1 MFGWFKKTKHEAAPS
16 RKPQRFFSTDVPE
29 PDVHIPF
36 TDPFASSFQRTA
48 SDFKISA
55 SDGKAYDSAMDAA
68 TCEDG
73 RAIGSYAMDAP
84 SQGNTTSL
92 KPIINPIDN
101 IPSVQLNWYAAQGF
115 IGYQIC
121 AMIAQ
126 HWLID
131 KACTMPGR
139 DAMRHGYDIGTSDED
154 DVDPKIIA
162 YIKKRDKQ
170 MRIKENCIEL
180 VRFNRIFGIRIALPI
195 VEYED
200 EEAYQKPFNPD
211 GVKPGTYR
219 GISQIDPYWITPE
232 LDFQS
237 GANPASIHFYEPTWW
252 RVNGRRIHRTH
263 LIVLRNGQVADVLKP
278 SYLYGGIPLT
288 QKIAERVYA
297 SERSANEAP
306 QLLLTKRTSVWKM
319 DIAQAIANQG
329 LFETK
334 MNWFSQ
340 TRDNFGIKAIGL
352 DDEVEQLDTTLSDLS
367 ETIELQYAIV
377 AAAAEVP
384 SEKLMG
390 SSPTGLNAT
399 GNYEADSYHEMLES
413 IQEHD
418 MQPLI
423 ERHHLLLMRSEVRPK
438 FGVDFEIEVKWN
450 PTDSPTAKEQAE
462 INQIKANT
470 AKAWV
475 DAGVMDGQDARTAL
489 VADKDSGYTMLD
501 DELPEG
507 IEYMPES
514 NVSETIN
521 PDDQT

>member
-1 MFGWFKKTKHEAAPS
+1 M
-16 RKPQRFFSTDVPE
+16 
-29 PDVHIPF
+29 
-36 TDPFASSFQRTA
+36 
-48 SDFKISA
+48 
-55 SDGKAYDSAMDAA
+55 
-68 TCEDG
+68 
-73 RAIGSYAMDAP
+73 
-84 SQGNTTSL
+84 
-92 KPIINPIDN
+92 
-101 IPSVQLNWYAAQGF
+101 
-115 IGYQIC
+115 
-121 AMIAQ
+121 
-126 HWLID
+126 
-131 KACTMPGR
+131 
-139 DAMRHGYDIGTSDED
+139 
-154 DVDPKIIA
+154 
-162 YIKKRDKQ
+162 
-170 MRIKENCIEL
+170 
-180 VRFNRIFGIRIALPI
+180 
-195 VEYED
+195 
-200 EEAYQKPFNPD
+200 
-211 GVKPGTYR
+211 
-219 GISQIDPYWITPE
+219 
-232 LDFQS
+232 
-237 GANPASIHFYEPTWW
+237 
-252 RVNGRRIHRTH
+252 
-263 LIVLRNGQVADVLKP
+263 LRNGQVADVLKP

-384 SEKLMG
+384 AEKLMG